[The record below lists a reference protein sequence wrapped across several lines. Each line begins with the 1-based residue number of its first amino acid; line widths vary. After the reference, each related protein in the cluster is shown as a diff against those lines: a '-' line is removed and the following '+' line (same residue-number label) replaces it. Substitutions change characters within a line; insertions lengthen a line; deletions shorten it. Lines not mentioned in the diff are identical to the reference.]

1 VAAPQA
7 ARDQLRDAS
16 ALLRGDAFRPLA
28 LAGLASLL
36 VSFDS
41 AVLVLALPAIAADFR
56 TPVAELSRLG
66 SALSLGTIAALPL
79 AMQADRVGRRRLL
92 ILAVAA
98 FSLANLASAA
108 APSVTWLVASRVVA
122 VCFET
127 VAGAVATA
135 LVVEEVAPDQRGL
148 AVAAITVAAGLGT
161 GLTTVLYPLVAPHW
175 RVLYVAGG
183 RESRAW
189 TASTA
194 SAGSPRR
201 PLRLLLE
208 PRWRGRLVV
217 VAAWAALG
225 ALLYVP
231 AGLLSALY
239 GSRVLGLSPTAISAV
254 TLVSGIASV
263 PAFLLGGRL
272 SDRWGRRRLGA
283 ALGLLTAISTAA
295 TFSGGRA
302 AYWTG
307 NVLWSV
313 LASAGVPVLGAWY
326 GELFPTRARA
336 TSESVGSVAGALG
349 GAAGFQLVALLQPKL
364 GLGPSLAAT
373 AAGAVV
379 SALLL
384 LLLPET
390 RGEALVP

>member
-1 VAAPQA
+1 
-7 ARDQLRDAS
+7 
-16 ALLRGDAFRPLA
+16 
-28 LAGLASLL
+28 
-36 VSFDS
+36 
-41 AVLVLALPAIAADFR
+41 
-56 TPVAELSRLG
+56 
-66 SALSLGTIAALPL
+66 
-79 AMQADRVGRRRLL
+79 
-92 ILAVAA
+92 
-98 FSLANLASAA
+98 
-108 APSVTWLVASRVVA
+108 VA

-148 AVAAITVAAGLGT
+148 AVAAITVAAGAGT

-183 RESRAW
+183 SGLAGAAVLAALLRESRAW
-189 TASTA
+189 TASAT
-194 SAGSPRR
+194 SAGSLRL

-208 PRWRGRLVV
+208 PPWRGRLVV
-217 VAAWAALG
+217 VAVWAALG

-239 GSRVLGLSPTAISAV
+239 GSRVLGLSPTVISAV

-295 TFSGGRA
+295 AFSGGRA

-349 GAAGFQLVALLQPKL
+349 GAAGFQLVALLQPRL